1 MRTTIGITVG
11 TLAGLVLAAT
21 LHAAAGAASTSL
33 VDAAK
38 SGDANA
44 VRTLLQQKSV
54 DVNATAVDGSTALH
68 WAVQRGDARMV
79 ESLIRAG
86 ALDSTGATRLGMLE
100 ALPMAM
106 GQAARRRIE
115 REFTWDIAARRF
127 AALYE
132 SLVGEQYE
140 AAEHPQP
147 TTWERVVGETIR
159 W

>member
-1 MRTTIGITVG
+1 MKALRTTLGITVG
-11 TLAGLVLAAT
+11 TAAAFVFAGA

-44 VRTLLQQKSV
+44 VRTLLQQKAV

-86 ALDSTGATRLGMLE
+86 ANAKAVNRYGVPPLGIGAG
-100 ALPMAM
+100 
-106 GQAARRRIE
+106 G
-115 REFTWDIAARRF
+115 
-127 AALYE
+127 
-132 SLVGEQYE
+132 GN
-140 AAEHPQP
+140 AE
-147 TTWERVVGETIR
+147 VLKLL
-159 W
+159 